1 MLIGSFE
8 MHNCKKTRERFTELL
23 LDGADPRAVLAKELR
38 ECAECREEFGELS
51 DTLRVTSRL
60 LETATPP
67 ESYWPGYHARLKER
81 LRAAQQPRVAPGQYP
96 QWNVRRS
103 WLTRFV
109 FASIRVPV
117 PVGLALIFIFGIAIL
132 GLIRVPEAEIS
143 IVHVPVEVP
152 VTQEKTIERIV
163 YREKKPT
170 KSRRAQLAPPSDGS
184 VATLKGFE
192 PAEEVKLTVIKGGS
206 ANEK

>member
-1 MLIGSFE
+1 
-8 MHNCKKTRERFTELL
+8 MHHCKKTRERLTELL

-51 DTLRVTSRL
+51 ETLRVTSRL
-60 LETATPP
+60 IETATPP

-81 LRAAQQPRVAPGQYP
+81 LRAAQQPRVAPGQYHDRSLL
-96 QWNVRRS
+96 RR
-103 WLTRFV
+103 FF

-117 PVGLALIFIFGIAIL
+117 PVGLALIAIVGL
-132 GLIRVPEAEIS
+132 AFVFLIRVPEAEIS
-143 IVHVPVEVP
+143 IVQVPVEVP
-152 VTQEKTIERIV
+152 VTREKTIERIV
-163 YREKKPT
+163 YREKESR
-170 KSRRAQLAPPSDGS
+170 KSRRTQLAPPNDAT

>member
-1 MLIGSFE
+1 
-8 MHNCKKTRERFTELL
+8 MHNCKRTRERLTELL

-51 DTLRVTSRL
+51 ETLRVTSRL
-60 LETATPP
+60 IETATPP

-96 QWNVRRS
+96 QWNTVNRS
-103 WLTRFV
+103 WLSKFV
-109 FASIRVPV
+109 FSSIRVPV
-117 PVGLALIFIFGIAIL
+117 PVGLALTAIV
-132 GLIRVPEAEIS
+132 GLAFVFSIPAPAVPS
-143 IVHVPVEVP
+143 IVYVPTEVP
-152 VTQEKTIERIV
+152 VVQERERVVTQIV
-163 YREKKPT
+163 YRE
-170 KSRRAQLAPPSDGS
+170 QPSKRKQSKATPVVPKTDS
-184 VATLKGFE
+184 TVATLQGFT

>member
-1 MLIGSFE
+1 

-23 LDGADPRAVLAKELR
+23 LDGADPRAVLGKELR

-81 LRAAQQPRVAPGQYP
+81 LRAAQQPRVAPGQYHVETR
-96 QWNVRRS
+96 W
-103 WLTRFV
+103 WLTRF
-109 FASIRVPV
+109 FFSSIRVPV
-117 PVGLALIFIFGIAIL
+117 PVGLALIAIFGLAFVFL
-132 GLIRVPEAEIS
+132 LRVPEAEIS

-163 YREKKPT
+163 YRDKQPK
-170 KSRRAQLAPPSDGS
+170 KSRRTQLAPPSDAS

-206 ANEK
+206 SNEK